1 MHLPLKI
8 LQLKIL
14 TITLQRLLLACSFD
28 GSAYK
33 FRPEVHIFKGLQYL
47 IKDLIIHIRSIG
59 LIQVTDNPPTTY
71 VSGRGAFIDGQNI
84 ASSSL
89 EAGMLFNVVTFF
101 TPDQKG
107 VILTNGALIQIMHM
121 LPLLCI

>member
-14 TITLQRLLLACSFD
+14 SITLQRTLVTHFLLQVAQQFQ
-28 GSAYK
+28 
-33 FRPEVHIFKGLQYL
+33 PEVHIFKGLQYL
-47 IKDLIIHIRSIG
+47 IKDLHTSISDPYG
-59 LIQVTDNPPTTY
+59 FDTADNPPTTY

-89 EAGMLFNVVTFF
+89 EAGMLFNEVTFF
-101 TPDQKG
+101 TPNQKG
-107 VILTNGALIQIMHM
+107 VIVLTNNARVSI
-121 LPLLCI
+121 